1 MSPPCGAKSVD
12 SLFFHPS
19 YHPSPMSVSSKLPD
33 NLSELLTHLHARQ
46 EKRVNCTMQ
55 DRADLWL
62 RHGGED
68 LDISPP
74 NFHHAL
80 ATWLA
85 NTGLVHKDK
94 VQHVAAALFSL
105 GVTNSN
111 NLFQKVNQGK
121 LVTMGIGKNGRRN
134 ARGQRKA

>member
-1 MSPPCGAKSVD
+1 
-12 SLFFHPS
+12 
-19 YHPSPMSVSSKLPD
+19 MSVSSKLPD

-62 RHGGED
+62 RHGGEN

-80 ATWLA
+80 ATWMA

-94 VQHVAAALFSL
+94 VQHVAAALFCL